1 MLHTYQDVV
10 IATTKNYVEDVLKTG
25 INRTIAEHV
34 ANLLGFLIGRI
45 KNCYHL
51 TLNMFFSQSVILILN
66 CT

>member
-34 ANLLGFLIGRI
+34 ANLLGLLQDIFEQE
-45 KNCYHL
+45 NV
-51 TLNMFFSQSVILILN
+51 SQPKGAK
-66 CT
+66 

>member
-34 ANLLGFLIGRI
+34 ANLLGLLQDIFEQE
-45 KNCYHL
+45 NV
-51 TLNMFFSQSVILILN
+51 SQPKGAKWKIPLVLPVF
-66 CT
+66 